1 MTKEEAQAKSNE
13 KTKTIHTLCR
23 QLQIVIT
30 AEQMITKDGFIKM
43 VVYYNDVEKY
53 DIDEEPKE
61 KSNEEQNKKT
71 DK

>member
-13 KTKTIHTLCR
+13 KTKAINTLCR